1 MLRLK
6 SFFLLM
12 ILLWAGVSPAPAV
25 PAFSELRQMAS
36 FSPKE
41 VLVLADSLYD
51 EVAYP
56 HYKLDYIKACAY
68 FRLSMF
74 TQALHTAEHAYNSVE
89 IKSDS
94 LLYSRI
100 FMILAEASVFSYS
113 IEKAARY
120 IQKGKAYATASGN
133 DMLMGNLMNAEGY
146 LYRRLGLP
154 RKAYECTLGAVNL
167 LNEAEGEERAFHL
180 SRAYGF
186 LMRYYISDR
195 KFQEAWQTGLI
206 RNQVIGGLKPF
217 TWTGQPVR
225 LSVLQDGL
233 SCLYAWKR
241 GGSCIVLQQISADKL
256 FEDVCG
262 AAGDKRLPAGTQG
275 LQRGAE

>member
-120 IQKGKAYATASGN
+120 IRKGKAYATASGN
-133 DMLMGNLMNAEGY
+133 DMLMGNLMNAEDICTADSDCPE
-146 LYRRLGLP
+146 RL
-154 RKAYECTLGAVNL
+154 T
-167 LNEAEGEERAFHL
+167 
-180 SRAYGF
+180 S
-186 LMRYYISDR
+186 
-195 KFQEAWQTGLI
+195 
-206 RNQVIGGLKPF
+206 
-217 TWTGQPVR
+217 VR
-225 LSVLQDGL
+225 
-233 SCLYAWKR
+233 
-241 GGSCIVLQQISADKL
+241 
-256 FEDVCG
+256 
-262 AAGDKRLPAGTQG
+262 
-275 LQRGAE
+275 